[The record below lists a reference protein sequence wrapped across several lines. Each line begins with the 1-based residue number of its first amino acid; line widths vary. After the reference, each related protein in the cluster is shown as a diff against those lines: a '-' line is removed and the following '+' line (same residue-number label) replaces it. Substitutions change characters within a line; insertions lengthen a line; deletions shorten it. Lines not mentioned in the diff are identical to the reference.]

1 MAIAI
6 TRFHKILSEKI
17 LKHSHRGKG
26 MAQEDLWTKNV
37 YFIYNPRTGF
47 LLSLQF
53 LSPVAECPITL
64 VQISGLSMWT

>member
-17 LKHSHRGKG
+17 LKHSQRGKG
-26 MAQEDLWTKNV
+26 MAQEDLWTKNNV
-37 YFIYNPRTGF
+37 YFIYNTRTGF
-47 LLSLQF
+47 MLSLQF

-64 VQISGLSMWT
+64 VQISGLGM